1 MINTVWQVF
10 PSFLIA
16 FVIKRL
22 LYIGFRVFR
31 KKRKRKLEVHNGL
44 ERLLPIFDFGSRQ
57 RILYCDNGFWCRDT
71 FSLGPARHAR
81 SVRSAGDSAHDSHPA
96 HATVRVQQQRAR

>member
-1 MINTVWQVF
+1 MINIVWQVF

-22 LYIGFRVFR
+22 LYIRFRVFR

-44 ERLLPIFDFGSRQ
+44 ERLLPIFDFGSQQ
-57 RILYCDNGFWCRDT
+57 RILCCDSGFLCRDT
-71 FSLGPARHAR
+71 FSLGPTRRAR
-81 SVRSAGDSAHDSHPA
+81 SVESTFDTGA
-96 HATVRVQQQRAR
+96 